1 MHQLLFAGVVELG
14 STALAATSDQLL
26 RAVLDDNDVASLA
39 SGVGCDHVLAM
50 HETVLSS
57 GKHSSD
63 TVPTTHNVA
72 PVRLFSL
79 PPRLTNAYRTHRTD
93 LSQSKCVH
101 E

>member
-50 HETVLSS
+50 HETVL
-57 GKHSSD
+57 
-63 TVPTTHNVA
+63 T
-72 PVRLFSL
+72 
-79 PPRLTNAYRTHRTD
+79 
-93 LSQSKCVH
+93 
-101 E
+101 